1 MSWSR
6 TSVYAALDTK
16 HKIVIWVLDDLP
28 IHKVLCQEY
37 ETVHN
42 TLASLVKLYLSVVL

>member
-16 HKIVIWVLDDLP
+16 HKIVVWVLDDLSKL
-28 IHKVLCQEY
+28 KVLCQEY

-42 TLASLVKLYLSVVL
+42 TLVSIVKLDLSVVL

>member
-16 HKIVIWVLDDLP
+16 HKIVIWDLDDLL
-28 IHKVLCQEY
+28 KLKLLCQEC
-37 ETVHN
+37 ETDHN
-42 TLASLVKLYLSVVL
+42 TLVYIVKLDLSVVL

>member
-16 HKIVIWVLDDLP
+16 HKIVVWVLDDLSKL
-28 IHKVLCQEY
+28 KVLCQEC

-42 TLASLVKLYLSVVL
+42 TLVYIVKLDLFVVL